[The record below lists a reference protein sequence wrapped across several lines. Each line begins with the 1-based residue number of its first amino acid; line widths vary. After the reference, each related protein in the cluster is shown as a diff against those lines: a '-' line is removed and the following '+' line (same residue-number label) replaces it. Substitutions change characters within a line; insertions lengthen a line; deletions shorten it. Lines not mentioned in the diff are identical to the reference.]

1 MLMKTSYASQ
11 AKHSNYFVDEA
22 AQSQR
27 GPGTSPVR
35 SQMEPKEFFGLPN
48 QPHDTYTILYLYI
61 LIPYYSNMT
70 CVVA

>member
-27 GPGTSPVR
+27 GPGTS
-35 SQMEPKEFFGLPN
+35 SQMEPKEFFGRPK
-48 QPHDTYTILYLYI
+48 QPHDTYTLW
-61 LIPYYSNMT
+61 
-70 CVVA
+70 

>member
-27 GPGTSPVR
+27 GPGTSPV
-35 SQMEPKEFFGLPN
+35 SQMEPEEFLGRPN
-48 QPHDTYTILYLYI
+48 QPHDTYTLW
-61 LIPYYSNMT
+61 
-70 CVVA
+70 